1 MIQVQFLVITQ
12 CITKRELLIGFD
24 PLSFFIILIVEPLIV
39 IMNCLK
45 CKMHADKYSILL
57 DVLSHF
63 EEVAPFY
70 LICCVRAAAV
80 IEHIILQESVTQ
92 AKVP

>member
-1 MIQVQFLVITQ
+1 MIQVQFLDITQ

-24 PLSFFIILIVEPLIV
+24 LSFFIILIVELLIV
-39 IMNCLK
+39 IKKCLK

-63 EEVAPFY
+63 EEVLPFY
-70 LICCVRAAAV
+70 FIRCVPAAAV
-80 IEHIILQESVTQ
+80 IEHSLQESVTE
-92 AKVP
+92 ANV